1 MSPNLFLYVA
11 LAFYAAGTL
20 VALGSLF
27 AREIKLQT
35 SGLVLMLI
43 GFAAHTVWIGTI
55 CVRTHHP
62 PLTNLPE
69 TASFIAWVIFIVEL
83 ILFIVYRVHAASF
96 FVYPLVLML
105 LTVAAV
111 VHEPYALAGP
121 AMQSRLFLTHILLSV
136 LGVAALLI
144 GVAFNFLAWAQDR
157 SLKSKERGRMWEW
170 IPNLNVCKRV
180 SYRALAIGFSIY
192 TLGIL
197 TGILW
202 SYRTTAELIDLRVK
216 QVGAIV
222 AWILFATML
231 QSYIGGGYR
240 ARRTMVISAC
250 AVVAVLVA
258 ILGIRHA

>member
-1 MSPNLFLYVA
+1 MSPNLSLYVA

-20 VALGSLF
+20 LALGSLF
-27 AREIKLQT
+27 AREKKLQT
-35 SGLVLMLI
+35 PGLVLMLI

-69 TASFIAWVIFIVEL
+69 TASFIAWVIFIFEL
-83 ILFIVYRVHAASF
+83 ILFMVYRVHAASF

-105 LTVAAV
+105 LTLAAV
-111 VHEPYALAGP
+111 VHERFALASP
-121 AMQSRLFLTHILLSV
+121 AMQSRLFVAHILLSI

-144 GVAFNFLAWAQDR
+144 GVAFNFLAWMQDR
-157 SLKSKERGRMWEW
+157 SLKSKHRGPMWEW

-180 SYRALAIGFSIY
+180 SYRALAIGFSVY

-202 SYRTTAELIDLRVK
+202 SYRTTAELMDLRVK
-216 QVGAIV
+216 QVGAVV

-231 QSYIGGGYR
+231 QSYTSGSYR
-240 ARRTMVISAC
+240 AQRTMVISAC
-250 AVVAVLVA
+250 AVAAVLVA